1 MMRSLLLGCLLAA
14 AATLLPAWLLPDA
27 LQGAGPFPVEAN
39 KARMAISYAK
49 EIEPILLKRCKQCH
63 GEGEERKGNF
73 NVTSYE
79 FLMRGGQG
87 GKAVKPGKSGES
99 LMIRMMLGQQKPFMP
114 PGIEEPVPINDILL
128 IRKWIDQGAPGPG
141 KKQ

>member
-1 MMRSLLLGCLLAA
+1 MRLFLLGCLGVPLAF
-14 AATLLPAWLLPDA
+14 LLAWPKADV
-27 LQGAGPFPVEAN
+27 LQGADRIAVAAN
-39 KARMAISYAK
+39 KARMAISYEK